1 MMDVQ
6 LQELIDK
13 IKTEGI
19 KSAEQESARVLRDAE
34 QRANDIIAKA
44 HDEASAIIAKANEEV
59 KRFEHTAKDAV
70 AQAGR
75 NTILSLRGRITELFD
90 ALIAEQTSEAF
101 SPKVLEEAIVSL
113 IKAWSKEQVT
123 NLQVLLSAS
132 DLKKLEKQ
140 LKSRLAAE
148 LKKGLE
154 LKPFPEINAGFR
166 IAMEDGSAYY
176 NFTDQGIAEILAE
189 YLNPKIAEIV
199 EESVQKET

>member
-1 MMDVQ
+1 MEVQ

-19 KSAEQESARVLRDAE
+19 KSAEQESARVIHDAE
-34 QRANDIIAKA
+34 KKATEIIAQA
-44 HDEASAIIAKANEEV
+44 HDEASAIVAKANEEV
-59 KRFEHTAKDAV
+59 KRFEQTAKDAV

-75 NTILSLRGRITELFD
+75 NTILSLRSRITELFD
-90 ALIAEQTSEAF
+90 ALIAEQTKEAF
-101 SPKVLEEAIVSL
+101 TPKVLEEAIVSL
-113 IKAWSKEQVT
+113 IKSWSKEQVT
-123 NLQVLLSAS
+123 NLQVLLPAS

-148 LKKGLE
+148 LKKGVE

-176 NFTDQGIAEILAE
+176 NFTDQGIAEILSE

-199 EESVQKET
+199 REAAQKET